1 MAYMVPLR
9 FVRISDSVVV
19 CATRIVTIMSIKS
32 YQARNL
38 KRAEKEA
45 KTLINGCGTQRT
57 ETIIILDNGTVVSS
71 PMSIRRIMTNLE
83 KANIRQMRA
92 TSIYDTKKMRIY
104 DVEDEEA
111 DPDVESEVYEVAT
124 DEFVEIDE
132 DDIDPD
138 TV

>member
-9 FVRISDSVVV
+9 FVRISDTVVV

-38 KRAEKEA
+38 KRSEKDA
-45 KTLINGCGTQRT
+45 KTLINGCGTQKT
-57 ETIIILDNGTVVSS
+57 ETIIILDNGTVISS

-83 KANIRQMRA
+83 KANLRQMKA
-92 TSIYDTKKMRIY
+92 TSMYGTKKMRIY

-111 DPDVESEVYEVAT
+111 DPDVETEAYEVAT
-124 DEFVEIDE
+124 DEFVEVDE
-132 DDIDPD
+132 EDLDPD